1 MYEMRGNRVA
11 PMQEVEISH
20 IALNVSSILGFN
32 KRNRK
37 HCDRLFE
44 QLSEYGIIIDPMSD
58 KDWAK
63 YTNDLTRGH
72 FYPPTRTIRIPER
85 IYTMACRG
93 ERDALFVM
101 LHELGHLFLGH
112 NAVLHNAKE
121 RPTRIEDAEWQADT
135 FAERILIEM
144 GYYVDQLSF
153 DFYM

>member
-58 KDWAK
+58 KEWAK

-72 FYPPTRTIRIPER
+72 FYPPTSTIRIP
-85 IYTMACRG
+85 
-93 ERDALFVM
+93 
-101 LHELGHLFLGH
+101 
-112 NAVLHNAKE
+112 
-121 RPTRIEDAEWQADT
+121 
-135 FAERILIEM
+135 
-144 GYYVDQLSF
+144 
-153 DFYM
+153 